1 METKK
6 RPSTPA
12 HVRAAA
18 KYNEANVKQYVIKLN
33 VKTDAD
39 IIEFFENLEG
49 SRQGYIKELIRSD
62 IEKNRK

>member
-1 METKK
+1 MENKK

-39 IIEFFENLEG
+39 IIEFFESLEG
-49 SRQGYIKELIRSD
+49 SRQGYIKQLIRD
-62 IEKNRK
+62 DMKKG

>member
-6 RPSTPA
+6 RPSSPA
-12 HVRAAA
+12 HVKAAA
-18 KYNEANVKQYVIKLN
+18 KYNEANIKQYVIKLN

-49 SRQGYIKELIRSD
+49 SRQGYIKQLIRD
-62 IEKNRK
+62 DMQRGNG